1 MKCLFFNLI
10 KKLVIISIVIWFF
23 IVLEFDNCI
32 LSIKYL
38 MTLFVCL
45 IDLELFYDI
54 WEFGLGVWSLDW
66 RDESGGR

>member
-54 WEFGLGVWSLDW
+54 
-66 RDESGGR
+66 